1 MGYSPWG
8 CKESDTAERLSVHG
22 HTHTHTH
29 ILTIYPTW
37 EFPFQRR
44 HLRVTCICDFKYI
57 LLGVDNPQV
66 INFWGKIPQHFC
78 LWLHQCQFSTQ
89 STSRSF
95 SLLFPFIRLKYKHL
109 VESLWKKVKM
119 KSIILRARDKLGSY
133 IHRHSLLF
141 NNSDSWNLQYT
152 CVESSPLPASHGLL
166 TYIYTNLVKL
176 TQIFPICW
184 ETLKAG
190 EGGNRE
196 WDGRMQLSTQWTW
209 VRINSRRQW
218 RTGKPGVL

>member
-1 MGYSPWG
+1 
-8 CKESDTAERLSVHG
+8 
-22 HTHTHTH
+22 
-29 ILTIYPTW
+29 
-37 EFPFQRR
+37 
-44 HLRVTCICDFKYI
+44 
-57 LLGVDNPQV
+57 
-66 INFWGKIPQHFC
+66 
-78 LWLHQCQFSTQ
+78 
-89 STSRSF
+89 
-95 SLLFPFIRLKYKHL
+95 
-109 VESLWKKVKM
+109 M

-196 WDGRMQLSTQWTW
+196 
-209 VRINSRRQW
+209 
-218 RTGKPGVL
+218 